1 MTMHE
6 LCSII
11 IQYIENNKVKHN
23 IDYEETIRAIIE
35 NVETIKEQYE
45 EEGLI

>member
-11 IQYIENNKVKHN
+11 IQYIENNKVKYN